1 MTTPQNY
8 HEELA
13 RKTGFKPFEEL
24 TEEQQKSVWRY
35 VDRWYTDEHLN
46 PTVYPEVFYWKESS
60 VGDGNWIGFDV
71 TPHNR
76 IAAPHL
82 KEE

>member
-24 TEEQQKSVWRY
+24 TEEQQKA
-35 VDRWYTDEHLN
+35 
-46 PTVYPEVFYWKESS
+46 F
-60 VGDGNWIGFDV
+60 GDMWTGGTLTN
-71 TPHNR
+71 T
-76 IAAPHL
+76 
-82 KEE
+82 